1 MQMHR
6 RGKAKCFA
14 ASQVEKGQNWWRQP
28 MAKASRNQAQWLP
41 ITVYTWRRYKC
52 RCDNCTAPIDACGVP
67 SVHLSM
73 TSKYQIGPGL
83 SAGNSATALMAHLKL
98 LVGTTLAVVCSRNTP
113 LQDQCCITIS
123 LDSCRSMLK
132 QAISPSISY
141 SGDKKRGSQHL

>member
-1 MQMHR
+1 
-6 RGKAKCFA
+6 
-14 ASQVEKGQNWWRQP
+14 

-83 SAGNSATALMAHLKL
+83 SAGNSATALMGHLKL
-98 LVGTTLAVVCSRNTP
+98 LVGTTLAVVYSRNTP

-141 SGDKKRGSQHL
+141 SGDKKGVPSTSIVPQNISHDHYVGAHLSARPAHHQDHL